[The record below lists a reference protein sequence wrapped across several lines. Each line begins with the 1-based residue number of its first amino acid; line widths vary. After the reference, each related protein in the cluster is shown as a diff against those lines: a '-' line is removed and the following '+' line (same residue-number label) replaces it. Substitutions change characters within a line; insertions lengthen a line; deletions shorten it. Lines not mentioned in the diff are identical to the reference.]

1 MTHSSLSI
9 DSSRRLRRYCAA
21 GLLAAGAATSAD
33 AAVVFVNFSNQLLT
47 DQITTDSNYTSYPI
61 DLDSNGTVDIRLAV
75 LNFNGTFGGAAV
87 LSPVGGNVG
96 VIGQAQSGFFYPARL
111 GGGVA
116 VGSAGPFVTLGSLRG
131 DLAFSNGSANSQ
143 WLGGGVG
150 SLGFRFTLTGG
161 GTAYGWLQLSVGPNS
176 GADPRAITLI
186 SGAYETTGGPINTI
200 PEPTTTV
207 GLLALGAAG
216 LLAHRRS
223 RAKRE
228 A

>member
-1 MTHSSLSI
+1 MTPSSHLT
-9 DSSRRLRRYCAA
+9 DSSRRLRQYCAA
-21 GLLAAGAATSAD
+21 GLVAAGAATSAD

-75 LNFNGTFGGAAV
+75 LNFNGTFGAAAV
-87 LSPVGGNVG
+87 YSPVGGNVG

-116 VGSAGPFVTLGSLRG
+116 VGAAGPFVTLGSLRG
-131 DLAFSNGSANSQ
+131 DLAFSNGEANSQ
-143 WLGGGVG
+143 WLGGGAG

-161 GTAYGWLQLSVGPNS
+161 GTAYGWLQFSIGDNSGPN
-176 GADPRAITLI
+176 PRAITLI
-186 SGAYETTGGPINTI
+186 SGAYETSGASITTI
-200 PEPTTTV
+200 PEPTTAV
-207 GLLALGAAG
+207 GILALGAAG

-228 A
+228 S